1 MRDIKKSIIK
11 ALIAAI
17 KKVGAEVVVD
27 QLTLEHPAVEEHGDY
42 SSNVAL
48 ATFEKAKG
56 RRPKAEGKTPRE
68 MAGKIVGILQS
79 NEELKKIVSR
89 IEVAGPGFINFYL
102 TKGVLI
108 DELKQIEREKFD
120 FGKGDFLKGKK
131 IMVEYTDPNPFKEF
145 HIGHLFSNT
154 VGESLVRLFDS
165 QSAIVKRV
173 NYQGDVGMHVAKA
186 VWGMIQKIKNQKS
199 KINDL
204 EKLPLN
210 KRAKFLG
217 QAYAFG
223 AVAFEKGEGTK
234 KEITELNKK
243 IYEQDPGVME
253 LYNKGRKWS
262 LDYFET
268 VYQRLGTKFDYYYF
282 ESVAGKVGLEFV
294 KENLKKGI
302 FQESKGAIV
311 FPGEKYGLHTRV
323 FVNALG
329 LPTYEAKDLGLA
341 PTKYKDFPYDESVIV
356 TGNEINEYFRVVITA
371 LKQIDPKLGEKVHHL
386 SHGMVRLP
394 EGKMSSRTG
403 KVLTGEWLLDEVK
416 KMVLKRMESSTV
428 EFSPGEREST
438 ADKIAVGAVKYALLK
453 AGIGHDVIFDF
464 GKSVSLEGNSGPYLQ
479 YTYARTQSVLQKSEI
494 RNPCLAGRQAKSE
507 TISKSEIRN
516 YKLNNEE
523 LTILRWIYRFP
534 EVVMEAARQYAPNLM
549 CTFLYELA
557 QRYNSFYNKHRIIN
571 LSKIN
576 QQSAINN
583 QQSSFRLLLTAAV
596 GQVLKNGLTLLG
608 IQTPEK
614 M

>member
-1 MRDIKKSIIK
+1 MKFSVDNVIKTTIAKS
-11 ALIAAI
+11 LQDL
-17 KKVGAEVVVD
+17 GFPEV
-27 QLTLEHPAVEEHGDY
+27 QISLEHPAVESHGDY
-42 SSNVAL
+42 SSNIALTVFPSLRAKRGNLVFSSPRQLAETIVAAL
-48 ATFEKAKG
+48 SSDK
-56 RRPKAEGKTPRE
+56 
-68 MAGKIVGILQS
+68 
-79 NEELKKIVSR
+79 ELKKVVEK
-89 IEVAGPGFINFYL
+89 IEVAGPGFVNFYL
-102 TKGVLI
+102 TKSVLV
-108 DELKQIEREKFD
+108 DELKRIEREKLD
-120 FGKGDFLKGKK
+120 FGKRDFLKGKK

-154 VGESLVRLFDS
+154 VGESLVRLFES
-165 QSAIVKRV
+165 QGAEVKRV

-186 VWGMIQKIKNQKS
+186 VWGMMKLVDEMPAES
-199 KINDL
+199 ASL
-204 EKLPLN
+204 PEK
-210 KRAKFLG
+210 AKFMG
-217 QAYAFG
+217 KAYALG
-223 AVAFEKGEGTK
+223 ATKFEEDEQIK
-234 KEITELNKK
+234 KEVTELNKK
-243 IYEQDPGVME
+243 IYDQDPAVMD

-268 VYQRLGTKFDYYYF
+268 IYQRLGTKFDYYYF
-282 ESVAGKVGLEFV
+282 ESVAGKAGLEFV

-371 LKQIDPKLGEKVHHL
+371 LKQIDPKLGEKAHHL

-438 ADKIAVGAVKYALLK
+438 ADKIAVGAVKYALLR

-464 GKSVSLEGNSGPYLQ
+464 EKSVSIEGNSGPYLQ
-479 YTYARTQSVLQKSEI
+479 YTYARTRSVLAKAGLKKGVS
-494 RNPCLAGRQAKSE
+494 LADAKE
-507 TISKSEIRN
+507 TPYQIN
-516 YKLNNEE
+516 QEE
-523 LTILRWIYRFP
+523 LAILRWIYRFP
-534 EVVMEAARQYAPNLM
+534 EVVMEAAKQHAPNLM

>member
-1 MRDIKKSIIK
+1 MKFSVDNVIKTTIAKS
-11 ALIAAI
+11 LQDL
-17 KKVGAEVVVD
+17 GFPEV
-27 QLTLEHPAVEEHGDY
+27 QISLEHPAVESHGDY
-42 SSNVAL
+42 SSNIALTVFPSLRAKRGNLVFSSPRQLAETIVAAL
-48 ATFEKAKG
+48 SSDK
-56 RRPKAEGKTPRE
+56 
-68 MAGKIVGILQS
+68 
-79 NEELKKIVSR
+79 ELKKVVEK
-89 IEVAGPGFINFYL
+89 IEVAGPGFVNFYL
-102 TKGVLI
+102 TKSVLV
-108 DELKQIEREKFD
+108 DELKRIEREKLD
-120 FGKGDFLKGKK
+120 FGKRDFLKGKK

-154 VGESLVRLFDS
+154 VGESLVRLFES
-165 QSAIVKRV
+165 QGAEVKRV

-186 VWGMIQKIKNQKS
+186 VWGMMKLVDEMPAES
-199 KINDL
+199 ASL
-204 EKLPLN
+204 PEK
-210 KRAKFLG
+210 AKFMG
-217 QAYAFG
+217 KAYALG
-223 AVAFEKGEGTK
+223 ATKFEEDEQIK
-234 KEITELNKK
+234 KEVTELNKK
-243 IYEQDPGVME
+243 IYDQDPAVMD

-268 VYQRLGTKFDYYYF
+268 IYQRLGTKFDYYYF
-282 ESVAGKVGLEFV
+282 ESVAGKAGLEFV

-311 FPGEKYGLHTRV
+311 FLGEKYGLHTRV

-341 PTKYKDFPYDESVIV
+341 STKYKDFPYDESVIV

-371 LKQIDPKLGEKVHHL
+371 LKQIDPKLGEKAHHL

-438 ADKIAVGAVKYALLK
+438 ADKIAVGAVKYALLR

-464 GKSVSLEGNSGPYLQ
+464 EKSVSIEGNSGPYLQ
-479 YTYARTQSVLQKSEI
+479 YTYARTRSVLAKAGLKKGVS
-494 RNPCLAGRQAKSE
+494 LADAKE
-507 TISKSEIRN
+507 TPYQIN
-516 YKLNNEE
+516 QEE
-523 LTILRWIYRFP
+523 LAILRWIYRFP
-534 EVVMEAARQYAPNLM
+534 EVVMEAAKQHAPNLM

>member
-1 MRDIKKSIIK
+1 MKFSVDNVIKTTIAKS
-11 ALIAAI
+11 LQDL
-17 KKVGAEVVVD
+17 GFPEV
-27 QLTLEHPAVEEHGDY
+27 QISLEHPAVESHGDY
-42 SSNVAL
+42 SSNIALTVFPSLRAKRGNLVFSSPRQLAETIVAAL
-48 ATFEKAKG
+48 SSDK
-56 RRPKAEGKTPRE
+56 
-68 MAGKIVGILQS
+68 
-79 NEELKKIVSR
+79 ELKKVVEK
-89 IEVAGPGFINFYL
+89 IEVAGPGFVNFYL
-102 TKGVLI
+102 TKSVLV
-108 DELKQIEREKFD
+108 DELKRIEREKLD
-120 FGKGDFLKGKK
+120 FGKRDFLKGKK

-154 VGESLVRLFDS
+154 VGESLVRLFES
-165 QSAIVKRV
+165 QGAEVKRV

-186 VWGMIQKIKNQKS
+186 VWGIMKLADEIPAES
-199 KINDL
+199 ASL
-204 EKLPLN
+204 PEK
-210 KRAKFLG
+210 AKFMG
-217 QAYAFG
+217 KAYALG
-223 AVAFEKGEGTK
+223 ATKFEEDEQIK
-234 KEITELNKK
+234 KEVTELNKK
-243 IYEQDPGVME
+243 IYDQDPAVMD

-268 VYQRLGTKFDYYYF
+268 IYQRLGTKFDYYYF
-282 ESVAGKVGLEFV
+282 ESVAGKAGLEFV

-371 LKQIDPKLGEKVHHL
+371 LKQIDPKLGEKAHHL

-438 ADKIAVGAVKYALLK
+438 ADKIAVGAVKYALLR

-464 GKSVSLEGNSGPYLQ
+464 EKSVSIEGNSGPYLQ
-479 YTYARTQSVLQKSEI
+479 YTYARTRSVLAKAGLKKGVS
-494 RNPCLAGRQAKSE
+494 LADAKE
-507 TISKSEIRN
+507 TPYQIN
-516 YKLNNEE
+516 QEE
-523 LTILRWIYRFP
+523 LAILRWIYRFP
-534 EVVMEAARQYAPNLM
+534 EVVMEAAKQHAPNLM

>member
-1 MRDIKKSIIK
+1 
-11 ALIAAI
+11 
-17 KKVGAEVVVD
+17 
-27 QLTLEHPAVEEHGDY
+27 
-42 SSNVAL
+42 
-48 ATFEKAKG
+48 
-56 RRPKAEGKTPRE
+56 
-68 MAGKIVGILQS
+68 
-79 NEELKKIVSR
+79 
-89 IEVAGPGFINFYL
+89 
-102 TKGVLI
+102 
-108 DELKQIEREKFD
+108 
-120 FGKGDFLKGKK
+120 
-131 IMVEYTDPNPFKEF
+131 
-145 HIGHLFSNT
+145 
-154 VGESLVRLFDS
+154 
-165 QSAIVKRV
+165 
-173 NYQGDVGMHVAKA
+173 
-186 VWGMIQKIKNQKS
+186 
-199 KINDL
+199 
-204 EKLPLN
+204 
-210 KRAKFLG
+210 
-217 QAYAFG
+217 
-223 AVAFEKGEGTK
+223 
-234 KEITELNKK
+234 
-243 IYEQDPGVME
+243 
-253 LYNKGRKWS
+253 
-262 LDYFET
+262 
-268 VYQRLGTKFDYYYF
+268 
-282 ESVAGKVGLEFV
+282 
-294 KENLKKGI
+294 
-302 FQESKGAIV
+302 
-311 FPGEKYGLHTRV
+311 
-323 FVNALG
+323 
-329 LPTYEAKDLGLA
+329 
-341 PTKYKDFPYDESVIV
+341 
-356 TGNEINEYFRVVITA
+356 
-371 LKQIDPKLGEKVHHL
+371 
-386 SHGMVRLP
+386 
-394 EGKMSSRTG
+394 MSSRTG

-494 RNPCLAGRQAKSE
+494 RNPCFAGRQAKSE